1 MKLGI
6 LMSYAGSEIKIPM
19 DDILEAERL
28 GFDSFWFGEAYAADT
43 ISIASWVLSRT
54 TTIKV
59 GSGIMQIPARTPACA
74 ASTMMTLSQLSGG
87 RFIAGLGAS
96 GPQVVE
102 GWHGVPYNKPLQR
115 SREYIEII
123 RKIIAKERSEYDGEI
138 YQIPSKAEGSTGMGK
153 SLKSILKADTSIPIY
168 SASFTPGGL
177 RMSAEVAD
185 GVLPI
190 FLSPAKFDLLKP
202 YLEQG
207 FEKAGGGKGFE
218 NFDVAPYVLV
228 SLGDDLEACRRPV
241 REYLGLYIGGM
252 GSKNKNFYNDYVKKL
267 GYEEEAEQI
276 QSLYL
281 SGKKEEA
288 VAAVP
293 NELIDEVALVGD
305 EKRIREQ
312 AEKWKQLESEGY
324 VSTMICTLSDYK
336 ALPVLASIFK

>member
-1 MKLGI
+1 MKLGM
-6 LMSYAGSEIKIPM
+6 LLSYAGSEVKIPM
-19 DDILEAERL
+19 AEILEAERL
-28 GFDSFWFGEAYAADT
+28 GFDSFWFGEAYAADAV
-43 ISIASWVLSRT
+43 SIAAWVLSQT
-54 TTIKV
+54 TKIKV

-138 YQIPSKAEGSTGMGK
+138 YQIPSQAEGSTGLGK
-153 SLKSILKADTSIPIY
+153 PLKSILRADTSIPIY

-190 FLSPAKFDLLKP
+190 FLSPAKFDLLRP

-207 FEKAGGGKGFE
+207 FEKAGNGKGFH
-218 NFDVAPYVLV
+218 NFDVSPYVLV
-228 SLGDDLEACRRPV
+228 SFGEDLEACRQPV
-241 REYLGLYIGGM
+241 KEYLGLYIGGM

-267 GYEEEAEQI
+267 GYEEQAERI
-276 QSLYL
+276 QDLYL
-281 SGKKEEA
+281 SGNKEDA
-288 VAAVP
+288 IAAVP
-293 NELIDEVALVGD
+293 NELIDEIALVGD
-305 EKRIREQ
+305 ENRIREQ
-312 AEKWKQLESEGY
+312 AEKWKQLEAEGY
-324 VSTMICTLSDYK
+324 ISSIVCTINNYQ
-336 ALPVLASIFK
+336 ALPVLASIFN